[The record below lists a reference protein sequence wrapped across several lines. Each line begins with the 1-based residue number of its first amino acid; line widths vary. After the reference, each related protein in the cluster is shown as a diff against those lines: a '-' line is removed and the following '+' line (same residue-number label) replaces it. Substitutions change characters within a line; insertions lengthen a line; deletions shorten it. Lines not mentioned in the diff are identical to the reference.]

1 MKSGSDPN
9 SIKSGSDPDSFRE
22 EVEDLYAEYAEV
34 IDGGELERWPELFVE
49 PCLYRIVSKENYDRG
64 LPLSLMRCESLGM
77 LKDRAFASQ
86 KLNVY
91 GPRTWRHSI
100 TQIRAGAQGDEIAA
114 RANFAVFETLHDQHT
129 RILCTGR
136 YLDRLVRTPVGL
148 RFREKICVY
157 DSPLIPGSIV
167 LPL

>member
-1 MKSGSDPN
+1 MSL
-9 SIKSGSDPDSFRE
+9 RE
-22 EVEDLYAEYAEV
+22 EVEDLYAEYSET
-34 IDGGELERWPELFVE
+34 IDGGGLERWPELFVE
-49 PCLYRIVSKENYDRG
+49 PCLYRIVSKENHDKG

-77 LKDRAFASQ
+77 LRDRAFASQ

-100 TQIRAGAQGDEIAA
+100 TQIRVREEGGRIEA

-129 RILCTGR
+129 KILCTGR
-136 YLDRLVRTPVGL
+136 YLDRLVRSEAGL
-148 RFREKICVY
+148 RFREKICIY
-157 DSPLIPGSIV
+157 DSALIPGSIV

>member
-1 MKSGSDPN
+1 VK
-9 SIKSGSDPDSFRE
+9 E
-22 EVEDLYAEYAEV
+22 EVEDLYAEYADT
-34 IDGGELERWPELFVE
+34 IDSGNLERWPELFVE
-49 PCLYRIVSKENYDRG
+49 PCLYRIVSKENYDKG

-91 GPRTWRHSI
+91 GPRTWRHQI
-100 TQIRAGAQGDEIAA
+100 TQIRAQADGEEIAA

-136 YLDRLVRTPVGL
+136 FLDQLVRTAAGL
-148 RFREKICVY
+148 RFREKICIY
-157 DSPLIPGSIV
+157 DSALIPGSIV

>member
-1 MKSGSDPN
+1 LK
-9 SIKSGSDPDSFRE
+9 E
-22 EVEDLYAEYAEV
+22 EVEDLYSEYAEI
-34 IDGGELERWPELFVE
+34 IDGGDLARWPELFVE
-49 PCLYRIVSKENYDRG
+49 PCLYRIVSKENFDKG

-77 LKDRAFASQ
+77 LRDRALASQ

-100 TQIRAGAQGDEIAA
+100 TQIRAAADGELIAS
-114 RANFAVFETLHDQHT
+114 RANFVVFETLHDQHT
-129 RILCTGR
+129 KILCAGR
-136 YLDRLVRTPVGL
+136 YLDRLARTAAGL

-157 DSPLIPGSIV
+157 DAALIPGSIV